1 MHLMWRS
8 SSADR
13 VLKRACSIAPWET
26 SSKMKVVR
34 TLNPKSIV
42 YYILMHLG
50 ALLCFLVPAT
60 PVAMT
65 LSFGLY
71 LLSGISWSVGIHR
84 GLIHRSY
91 ETSRTL
97 ENLLAFL
104 GSLAGLGGPIASS
117 RVHFVRDYYQSRR
130 GIAATDYPNSF
141 WKNYFTLP
149 FFCDTKLVPA
159 PRDRTTDRL
168 QQRWF
173 FRMLERRWTLS
184 LVIALLLYVLDGVG
198 GVVWGLLFR
207 AVVTG
212 NIFACFDF
220 FCHSPRFG
228 RQRFTIEGASNE
240 GRNQWLL
247 GLITWGEGWHNNHHA
262 MPTSPRMGS
271 AWYELDFG
279 YATICLLARFGL
291 VWNLQDSSKAM
302 KANARPIVNL
312 DSGLD
317 IRSSPLRQ
325 S

>member
-1 MHLMWRS
+1 
-8 SSADR
+8 
-13 VLKRACSIAPWET
+13 
-26 SSKMKVVR
+26 
-34 TLNPKSIV
+34 
-42 YYILMHLG
+42 
-50 ALLCFLVPAT
+50 
-60 PVAMT
+60 
-65 LSFGLY
+65 
-71 LLSGISWSVGIHR
+71 
-84 GLIHRSY
+84 
-91 ETSRTL
+91 
-97 ENLLAFL
+97 
-104 GSLAGLGGPIASS
+104 
-117 RVHFVRDYYQSRR
+117 
-130 GIAATDYPNSF
+130 
-141 WKNYFTLP
+141 
-149 FFCDTKLVPA
+149 
-159 PRDRTTDRL
+159 
-168 QQRWF
+168 
-173 FRMLERRWTLS
+173 MLERRWTLS

-198 GVVWGLLFR
+198 GVVWGLFFR